1 MPACGTVTISPAI
14 SGILLVVSPV
24 STRSFRLMVMVLPEI
39 TGAEALGLAAVPVVA
54 VVTAAVAS
62 GAAMGGA
69 EGGAVSLG
77 SSRLGGSEVAAATP
91 LLMACSGP
99 MTGGS
104 ETSTY
109 CAPAE
114 RVMITVSPASLA
126 MPPASASSSSSVT
139 WRSAWYTIE

>member
-69 EGGAVSLG
+69 EGGAVG
-77 SSRLGGSEVAAATP
+77 SSRLGGSEVAVAGP
-91 LLMACSGP
+91 VVMACSGP
-99 MTGGS
+99 MT
-104 ETSTY
+104 
-109 CAPAE
+109 
-114 RVMITVSPASLA
+114 
-126 MPPASASSSSSVT
+126 
-139 WRSAWYTIE
+139 